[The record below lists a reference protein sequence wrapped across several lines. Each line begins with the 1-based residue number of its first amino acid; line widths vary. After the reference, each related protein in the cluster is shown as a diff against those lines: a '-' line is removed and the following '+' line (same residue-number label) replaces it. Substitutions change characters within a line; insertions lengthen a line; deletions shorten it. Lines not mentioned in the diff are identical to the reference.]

1 MSGQVRLIKIA
12 AEINIGKDAIV
23 QFLQQK
29 GFTIENKPTSL
40 LTEEMID
47 VVYDKFKKELKTAE
61 KQREKFDK
69 LKQTRRPVTDLKTK
83 PAASIESFPEHHRP
97 SVDNL
102 MDDSIIDP
110 LITETVVKPKSDYHD
125 MGDLIE
131 AMEETPSVTIEVQP
145 EETPITEIVNII
157 QPEIEPKPEVVLEKK
172 IKNSIEV
179 SPDEKKKVKSVVK
192 PNLVKMS
199 QEAKKETLIE
209 SPKDDKI
216 SDEIPTYEIEEHD
229 ESSDSIDHAKK
240 KKKRKKLAEVEVEPG
255 AHPKIKGLTI
265 VGRIDLK
272 LQADRSPGIAGRLRK
287 FGSTPIGGTP
297 IGSTPTSE
305 DDAAKKDKFKKKLKG
320 AKTSKQIIET
330 VKDKAVDKKKRRKKS
345 IRDTITE
352 EEVERAIRE
361 TMSGMG
367 EASGTSM
374 RNKVKQKKRVER
386 EEKELRILEEQQK
399 DDSVLKLSEFVT
411 TSDLASL
418 MGVNANEIIL
428 KCLGLGLMV
437 SINQRLDKDTI
448 TLIADDYDIEVEF
461 LDQKALQMIEEDL
474 EDDESTL
481 KPRAPIVTIM
491 GHVDHGKTSLL
502 DFIRKANVVA
512 GEAGGITQHIG
523 AYRVELSRNKY
534 ITFLDTPGHEA
545 FTAMR
550 ARGALVTDIVVLV
563 VAADDS
569 VMPQTIE
576 AISHAQA
583 ANVPIVVAINKM
595 DKPDANPDRIKQQL
609 TDYNVLVEDWG
620 GKNQSAQISAKKGEN
635 VDILLEKIL
644 LEAELLDLK
653 ANPDRFA
660 KGTIVESNMDKGL
673 GPVST
678 VIVQK
683 GTLNVGDYFVAG
695 SQWGRVRAMLDERGH
710 KVNSALPS
718 MPIRVVGFDGLP
730 EAGDILSVVEAEYM
744 AKEIANER
752 SQLRRQQ
759 EFKQMRHLTLDDISQ
774 QISVGGIKDLN
785 LIIKSDVGGSTE
797 ALSDSLLKLSTDEVR
812 VNILHKGV
820 GSINESDVMLAVASG
835 AVVIGFQVAPTAQAR
850 RLADTNNIDV
860 RLYSIIYNCIN
871 EVKLALEGLLS
882 PDIKE
887 EITSQVEVRKVFKI
901 SRLGAIAGCYVLSGK
916 ITRNDKVRL
925 LRDGLPIFTGTL
937 ESLKRNKDDAKEVES
952 GFECGVMLNG
962 YSTLEEGD
970 IIESYKLTEVKR
982 TLA

>member
-29 GFTIENKPTSL
+29 GFTLENKPTSL
-40 LTEEMID
+40 LTEEMIE

-69 LKQTRRPVTDLKTK
+69 LKQTRRSVPDVKSKTTS
-83 PAASIESFPEHHRP
+83 AIEAFPEHHRP
-97 SVDNL
+97 SVDSL
-102 MDDSIIDP
+102 MDDSIIEEAT
-110 LITETVVKPKSDYHD
+110 TEAVQKPKAEYLDL
-125 MGDLIE
+125 GDLIE
-131 AMEETPSVTIEVQP
+131 AVEEAPKVKSKPKTVEPIKSEDATAVVETFVEAEPQPSIPKKKKE
-145 EETPITEIVNII
+145 IT
-157 QPEIEPKPEVVLEKK
+157 
-172 IKNSIEV
+172 SD
-179 SPDEKKKVKSVVK
+179 STDEKKKIKTIERTSVVK
-192 PNLVKMS
+192 ATEEVPIVEKPEESAPTLEEEVHEDS
-199 QEAKKETLIE
+199 SETA
-209 SPKDDKI
+209 
-216 SDEIPTYEIEEHD
+216 EH
-229 ESSDSIDHAKK
+229 KRK
-240 KKKRKKLAEVEVEPG
+240 KKKRKRLAEVEVEPG
-255 AHPKIKGLTI
+255 VQPKIKGLTI

-272 LQADRSPGIAGRLRK
+272 LQSDRGPRIEGRLRK
-287 FGSTPIGGTP
+287 FGAAPIGATTTP
-297 IGSTPTSE
+297 E
-305 DDAAKKDKFKKKLKG
+305 DEAAKKDKFKKKLKG
-320 AKTSKQIIET
+320 VKSSKQVIES

-374 RNKVKQKKRVER
+374 RNKVKQKKRAER
-386 EEKELRILEEQQK
+386 EEKEQRILEEQQK

-418 MGVNANEIIL
+418 MGVNPNEIIL

-437 SINQRLDKDTI
+437 SINQRLDRDTI
-448 TLIADDYDIEVEF
+448 TLIADDYGIEVEF

-523 AYRVELSRNKY
+523 AYRVEFQKNKY

-695 SQWGRVRAMLDERGH
+695 SHWGRVRAMFDERGH
-710 KVNSALPS
+710 KVNSAPPS
-718 MPIRVVGFDGLP
+718 MPIRVIGFDGLP

-759 EFKQMRHLTLDDISQ
+759 EFKQMRHMTLDDISK

-820 GSINESDVMLAVASG
+820 GSINESDIMLAVASG

-860 RLYSIIYNCIN
+860 RLYNIIYNCIN

-937 ESLKRNKDDAKEVES
+937 ESLKRNKDDAKEVEA
-952 GFECGVMLNG
+952 GYECGVMLNG
-962 YSTLEEGD
+962 YNTLEEGD
-970 IIESYKLTEVKR
+970 IIEGFKLTEVKR

>member
-40 LTEEMID
+40 LTEEMIE

-97 SVDNL
+97 SVDSL

-110 LITETVVKPKSDYHD
+110 LIAETVSKPKSDYQD

-131 AMEETPSVTIEVQP
+131 AMEEAPVAKVVVQP
-145 EETPITEIVNII
+145 EESPKVEMPQII
-157 QPEIEPKPEVVLEKK
+157 EEVIEAQPEVVIEKQIEEISTDLVEEKK
-172 IKNSIEV
+172 L
-179 SPDEKKKVKSVVK
+179 VKAVVK
-192 PNLVKMS
+192 PLLVKLT
-199 QEAKKETLIE
+199 QETPKE
-209 SPKDDKI
+209 PQADDQ
-216 SDEIPTYEIEEHD
+216 IPTIDLEDND
-229 ESSDSIDHAKK
+229 ETGDPRDHAKK
-240 KKKRKKLAEVEVEPG
+240 KKKRKRLAEVEVEPG

-272 LQADRSPGIAGRLRK
+272 LQAERSPGIAGRLRK
-287 FGSTPIGGTP
+287 FGSAPIG
-297 IGSTPTSE
+297 ITPTTE
-305 DDAAKKDKFKKKLKG
+305 EDAAKKDKFKKKLKG
-320 AKTSKQIIET
+320 AKTSKQVIET

-386 EEKELRILEEQQK
+386 EEKEQRILEEQQK

-437 SINQRLDKDTI
+437 SINQRLDRDTI

-523 AYRVELSRNKY
+523 AYRVELSSNKY

-595 DKPDANPDRIKQQL
+595 DKSDANPDRIKQQL

-620 GKNQSAQISAKKGEN
+620 GKNQSVQISAKKGEN

-644 LEAELLDLK
+644 LEAELLELK
-653 ANPDRFA
+653 ANPNRFA

-695 SQWGRVRAMLDERGH
+695 SQWGRVRAMHDERGH
-710 KVNSALPS
+710 KVNSAPPS

-850 RLADTNNIDV
+850 RLADTNSIDI

-937 ESLKRNKDDAKEVES
+937 ESLKRNKDDAKEVET